1 MKYMMLHLIN
11 LIILFYGIYI
21 AQTALELEWV
31 REFTGDFELQVARDI
46 AVDDSGNVY
55 VGITSFDTVSSYGF
69 KLIKYSSD
77 GAVQWLKKYEGD
89 FIPGISISKDYIQAI
104 TLDHNNEIY
113 VLGRS
118 EFLQSDPYDVHTTF
132 VIIRYNSKGEQQ
144 WLSEFRKDYLGQ
156 GWYWP
161 YVIAVDSLSNVY
173 VGGNFEKGILI
184 KYNSIGK
191 LLWQKNIS
199 FVSSVTAM
207 ILDEYSNIYIPTNDL
222 SVIKYD
228 SSGDYQ
234 WKTTSDSLQGID
246 TYYGYITMDSKNNI
260 YVNGAHITDYINNSI
275 IVTVKYD
282 RNGNLRWVRKYG
294 QEAHYLR
301 FITAGSEVD
310 DEGNVYVSGEFYDEN
325 NRESRFMII
334 KYDSTGHQIWITEF
348 DAPANSYFNL
358 RKMAMDAAHNIYLIG
373 SINTFYVD
381 NYDFAIVKFD
391 SRSNIL
397 YSDFYGVP
405 DRNEKATSVA
415 IDGQQNIFII
425 GDSYSSK
432 DKKVITLKYTQKPDG
447 VEHRDVLLP
456 SNPKLYQ
463 NYPNPFNPSTTIRYA
478 LPERAQVD
486 LAVYDIQGRLIRNL
500 ASGFREAGQHEA
512 PWDGRDANGRAAAS
526 GVYLYSLST
535 DQGPSTSS
543 GQGFTQTRKLLLLK

>member
-1 MKYMMLHLIN
+1 MLHLIN
-11 LIILFYGIYI
+11 LIILFYGISK
-21 AQTALELEWV
+21 AQTTLELEWV
-31 REFTGDFELQVARDI
+31 REYTGDFELQVARDI

-77 GAVQWLKKYEGD
+77 GSVQWLKKYEGD

-156 GWYWP
+156 GRYWP

-391 SRSNIL
+391 SRGNIL

-463 NYPNPFNPSTTIRYA
+463 NYPNPFNSTTNISFEIPRTMHVNLKIYDLFGREIKTLFFERKQA
-478 LPERAQVD
+478 GKYKVFFKAESLPSG
-486 LAVYDIQGRLIRNL
+486 LYIYRLKSENFSI
-500 ASGFREAGQHEA
+500 S
-512 PWDGRDANGRAAAS
+512 
-526 GVYLYSLST
+526 
-535 DQGPSTSS
+535 
-543 GQGFTQTRKLLLLK
+543 RKLLLIK

>member
-301 FITAGSEVD
+301 YITAGSEVD

-500 ASGFREAGQHEA
+500 ASGVREAGQHEA
-512 PWDGRDANGRAAAS
+512 QWDGRDANGRAAAS

-535 DQGPSTSS
+535 DQG
-543 GQGFTQTRKLLLLK
+543 FTQTRKLLLIK